1 MFHYEEPIFQKKR
14 LLRIEMLEQLRD
26 FPRDYLKLQFRGYSD
41 GVLCGCQISWDNGH
55 MEIAPGILNRGGRLY
70 IMREPWQL
78 ECSPE
83 DRMRYLEVQFMAEVH
98 EEGKIEGNTR
108 IVLDEHKADS
118 ACEMEL
124 CRFRL
129 QEGARLRDS
138 YENFEDYA
146 TEYDTI
152 NRIHVP
158 FASYGQATV
167 WPEIMRRFA
176 EEILQVR
183 NNNVHDISFAMNVL
197 ASHGEAPAGYIGS
210 YLKVRMGERYI
221 GNGNQGMY
229 EGLLEVLR
237 REKTGRPFR
246 TESSGERRPVMLL

>member
-26 FPRDYLKLQFRGYSD
+26 YPRNYLKLLYGGYSD
-41 GVLCGCQISWDNGH
+41 GIICGCQVTWDNGQL
-55 MEIAPGILNRGGRLY
+55 EISPGILCHAGKLY
-70 IMREPWQL
+70 FMENTYRT
-78 ECSPE
+78 ECIAE
-83 DRMRYLEVQFMAEVH
+83 DKLKYLKVQFMTEIH

-108 IVLDEHKADS
+108 IILDDRKPDA

-138 YENFEDYA
+138 YKNFEDYA

-158 FASYGQATV
+158 YASYGRPII
-167 WPEIMRRFA
+167 WPEILKQFA
-176 EEILQVR
+176 EEILEIR
-183 NNNVHDISFAMNVL
+183 NNDVYDTSFAMNVL
-197 ASHGEAPAGYIGS
+197 ANQGEIPADCICS
-210 YLKVRMGERYI
+210 YLKIRLDNKDTENRNIDIYK
-221 GNGNQGMY
+221 
-229 EGLLEVLR
+229 GLREVLR
-237 REKTGRPFR
+237 REMTGRPFR
-246 TESSGERRPVMLL
+246 PSENNEQRSVLLW